1 MRRISHSIA
10 AAVLAFGLTNP
21 LLAVE
26 PVDINTADAVA
37 LAAAIDGVGLKR
49 AAAIVAYREANGP
62 FSSVRDLTMVRGV
75 GEKTV
80 NAAAKNLVAR

>member
-1 MRRISHSIA
+1 MRGLNHTIA
-10 AAVLAFGLTNP
+10 AAILAFGLTNP

-26 PVDINTADAVA
+26 PVDINAADAA
-37 LAAAIDGVGLKR
+37 TIAAAIDGVGLKR

-62 FSSVRDLTMVRGV
+62 FTSVQDLTMVRGV